1 MSKLPLIAFM
11 AACALCVS
19 ACGIYSFSGTSIQ
32 PDVNTIAIDFFEYT
46 ATKVNPS
53 LTKLEQVEIDGDRH
67 IEGTIT
73 GYDVSATAIT
83 ANEVASQNRLTV
95 SAKIVFTNRLHEE
108 DNLEKSFSQYA
119 DFPSTQ
125 SLDAVEN
132 TLCKEIIDKLVE
144 DIFNATV
151 AQW

>member
-1 MSKLPLIAFM
+1 MRVPFLDAAIPGTKKPRWIAPTGFLSHF
-11 AACALCVS
+11 A
-19 ACGIYSFSGTSIQ
+19 
-32 PDVNTIAIDFFEYT
+32 EYNIPKIKT
-46 ATKVNPS
+46 GRKM
-53 LTKLEQVEIDGDRH
+53 TKLEQVEIDGDLH

-73 GYDVSATAIT
+73 GYDVSATAVT